1 MYTDMQSISVVLK
14 IIPSQ
19 ILFHSCF
26 SSAIPPSPLPS
37 FIPFLFYLFPAS
49 SFPFLFLTLFH
60 SFPPSYLSSF
70 IPLLLHLFPSFIP
83 LLLHTSPPSS
93 LSLLHTSPPS
103 SLSSFIPFLFHP
115 ISLSS
120 LSSFISS
127 RNLFLPSILS
137 LVHPSSPY
145 SLLLSPLPP
154 RTLSCSEIL
163 NQRRCLVWQGVRRSS
178 PRPRTPDTATA
189 LN

>member
-37 FIPFLFYLFPAS
+37 FIPFLFHLFPAS

-60 SFPPSYLSSF
+60 SFPPSYL
-70 IPLLLHLFPSFIP
+70 PSFIP
-83 LLLHTSPPSS
+83 FLFHPF
-93 LSLLHTSPPS
+93 PPS
-103 SLSSFIPFLFHP
+103 SLSSFILLLFHP

-120 LSSFISS
+120 PPAIFSFPLSRPLFIPP
-127 RNLFLPSILS
+127 LLIPFCCLLS
-137 LVHPSSPY
+137 LPG
-145 SLLLSPLPP
+145 L
-154 RTLSCSEIL
+154 
-163 NQRRCLVWQGVRRSS
+163 
-178 PRPRTPDTATA
+178 
-189 LN
+189 

>member
-1 MYTDMQSISVVLK
+1 MQSISVVLK

-26 SSAIPPSPLPS
+26 SSAIPPLPLPS
-37 FIPFLFYLFPAS
+37 FIPSLFHLFPAS
-49 SFPFLFLTLFH
+49 SFPFLFLTFFH
-60 SFPPSYLSSF
+60 SFPPSYL
-70 IPLLLHLFPSFIP
+70 P
-83 LLLHTSPPSS
+83 
-93 LSLLHTSPPS
+93 
-103 SLSSFIPFLFHP
+103 SFIPFLLHPFPLSSYFSFILLLFHP
-115 ISLSS
+115 TSLSS

-137 LVHPSSPY
+137 LVHPSSSY

>member
-14 IIPSQ
+14 INPFQ
-19 ILFHSCF
+19 ILFHSWF

-37 FIPFLFYLFPAS
+37 FIPSLFHLFPAS

-60 SFPPSYLSSF
+60 SFPPS
-70 IPLLLHLFPSFIP
+70 
-83 LLLHTSPPSS
+83 
-93 LSLLHTSPPS
+93 
-103 SLSSFIPFLFHP
+103 
-115 ISLSS
+115 S

-127 RNLFLPSILS
+127 RNLFLPSISS